1 MKNEKANQR
10 QNVVL
15 EFGILIQP
23 YVELQQR
30 KTPPTVDEYRIAVA
44 KVNAGDA
51 NWRSG
56 VKEYATFANDLVL
69 NEEFQ
74 RLSHVPERFMFTV
87 RNLLLLAAQK
97 PLNDLAWLQQT
108 FSRSLNETK
117 AAFFE
122 LVSQIPVTWEPEIFA
137 ANTPFTSYLRIK
149 EALLIVKQRFEY
161 YDRYLKP
168 EFFDLF
174 ISKLEK
180 TISIRLITT
189 KGNKYYG
196 VNGVAVVSD
205 LIRKEYS
212 DYKLIEVT
220 PDVLHDRNLRIDDN
234 IFSLGPGAEGAGIK
248 LTNFGPSDSSQQA
261 HAELSKVINSG
272 KIIHESE

>member
-23 YVELQQR
+23 YIELQQR

-74 RLSHVPERFMFTV
+74 RLSHVPEQFMLTV

-149 EALLIVKQRFEY
+149 ETLLIVKQRFEY

-248 LTNFGPSDSSQQA
+248 LMPPP
-261 HAELSKVINSG
+261 KVFWVKEIVITLC
-272 KIIHESE
+272 KIRQLYEFYA

>member
-10 QNVVL
+10 QNVVF

-23 YVELQQR
+23 YVELQQ
-30 KTPPTVDEYRIAVA
+30 KNVPPTADEYRIAVA
-44 KVNAGDA
+44 KVNAGDP
-51 NWRSG
+51 NWRLG
-56 VKEYATFANDLVL
+56 VKEYATFADDLVFNTERRRLSHVAERFMSKIGNLLDDRKMLNDLVL
-69 NEEFQ
+69 
-74 RLSHVPERFMFTV
+74 
-87 RNLLLLAAQK
+87 
-97 PLNDLAWLQQT
+97 LQQT
-108 FSRSLNETK
+108 FSRSLDETK
-117 AAFFE
+117 AEFFE

-149 EALLIVKQRFEY
+149 EALLIVKERFEY

-180 TISIRLITT
+180 TISLRLVTT

-196 VNGVAVVSD
+196 VNGVAAVSA

-220 PDVLHDRNLRIDDN
+220 PDVLHDRNLRIDGN

-248 LTNFGPSDSSQQA
+248 LTNFGPTDSSQQA
-261 HAELSKVINSG
+261 HTELDKVINSG
-272 KIIHESE
+272 KIIHESKN

>member
-10 QNVVL
+10 QNVVF

-23 YVELQQR
+23 YVDLQR
-30 KTPPTVDEYRIAVA
+30 KKAPPTVDEYRIAVA

-51 NWRSG
+51 NWRLG

-74 RLSHVPERFMFTV
+74 RLSHVAERFMFKV
-87 RNLLLLAAQK
+87 RNLLAGHKTLS
-97 PLNDLAWLQQT
+97 DLVLLQQA
-108 FSRSLNETK
+108 FSNSLDETQ
-117 AAFFE
+117 ADFFE
-122 LVSQIPVTWEPEIFA
+122 LVSHIPVTWEPQIFP

-149 EALLIVKQRFEY
+149 EALLIVKKRFEY

-168 EFFDLF
+168 DFFDLF

-189 KGNKYYG
+189 KGDKHYG
-196 VNGVAVVSD
+196 ANGVAAVSNGMKIRYKARYGKD
-205 LIRKEYS
+205 L
-212 DYKLIEVT
+212 
-220 PDVLHDRNLRIDDN
+220 
-234 IFSLGPGAEGAGIK
+234 
-248 LTNFGPSDSSQQA
+248 
-261 HAELSKVINSG
+261 
-272 KIIHESE
+272 

>member
-1 MKNEKANQR
+1 MQNEKANQR
-10 QNVVL
+10 QNVVF

-23 YVELQQR
+23 YFELQQ
-30 KTPPTVDEYRIAVA
+30 KKSPPTVDEYRIAVA

-51 NWRSG
+51 NWRLG
-56 VKEYATFANDLVL
+56 VKEYATFADDLVL

-74 RLSHVPERFMFTV
+74 RLSHVAERFMLKV
-87 RNLLLLAAQK
+87 RNLLADQK
-97 PLNDLAWLQQT
+97 ILNDLVLLQQT
-108 FSRSLNETK
+108 FSRYLDEIK
-117 AAFFE
+117 ALFFE

-149 EALLIVKQRFEY
+149 EALLIVKKRFEY

-180 TISIRLITT
+180 SISIRLITT

-196 VNGVAVVSD
+196 INGVAAVSD

-248 LTNFGPSDSSQQA
+248 LTNFGPTDSSPQA
-261 HAELSKVINSG
+261 HAELDKVINSG
-272 KIIHESE
+272 KIIHESKN